1 MRHGHCSGFA
11 GRHGADVGRPS
22 AGRVTDAF
30 YMRGYKG
37 REDSEFAFRKKT
49 MNSLEYFMTKLF
61 TNDCF

>member
-37 REDSEFAFRKKT
+37 REDSEFAFRKKNYEL
-49 MNSLEYFMTKLF
+49 MGIFHDQIIHK
-61 TNDCF
+61 